1 MNNSKVVAIT
11 GTSRGIGFGIAKAF
25 LSQGY
30 IVFGCGRSEVKDHT
44 DNYHYSIVNITD
56 EKQVRNWFKSIQ
68 KIYNRLDI
76 LVCNAGE
83 VKSSLLMTVTP
94 TNVLSSFMETHIKGT
109 FITCREAS
117 KIMIRQKYGRIITIS
132 SLSVP
137 LLLEGTS
144 AYTATKSAIVDMTKV
159 LAKELA
165 PTGITCNIINP
176 GLIETDA
183 TNFFSSDWKKML
195 LEKQTIKSTFEIE
208 ELCYIINFFINSK
221 SDCITGQVISMGL
234 VT

>member
-1 MNNSKVVAIT
+1 MNNSKIIAIT
-11 GTSRGIGFGIAKAF
+11 GTSRGIGLGIAKHF

-30 IVFGCGRSEVKDHT
+30 IVVGCGRSEVKHNFE
-44 DNYHYSIVNITD
+44 NYYYSIVNITD
-56 EKQVRNWFKSIQ
+56 EKQVRKWFKSIQ
-68 KIYNRLDI
+68 KTYNRLDI

-109 FITCREAS
+109 FVTCREAS

-176 GLIETDA
+176 GLIETEV
-183 TNFFSSDWKKML
+183 TKNFSSDWKKML
-195 LEKQTIKSTFEIE
+195 LKKQTLKSTFEIE

>member
-1 MNNSKVVAIT
+1 LNNSKVIAIT
-11 GTSRGIGFGIAKAF
+11 GTSRGIGLGIAKHF

-30 IVFGCGRSEVKDHT
+30 IVIGCGRSEVKHNFE
-44 DNYHYSIVNITD
+44 NYHYSKVDITD
-56 EKQVRNWFKSIQ
+56 EQQVRIWIKSIQ
-68 KIYNRLDI
+68 KEYNRLDV

-117 KIMIRQKYGRIITIS
+117 KIMIRQKRGRIITIS

-159 LAKELA
+159 FAKELA
-165 PTGITCNIINP
+165 PIGITCNVISP
-176 GLIETDA
+176 GLIETDV
-183 TNFFSSDWKKML
+183 TKNFSNEWKNML
-195 LEKQTIKSTFEIE
+195 IAKQTIQSTFEIE
-208 ELCYIINFFINSK
+208 ELCYIIKFFIDRK
-221 SDCITGQVISMGL
+221 SDCITGQVINMGL